1 MRNKLIFN
9 SFAVLAA
16 TAVLAACGAK
26 AQQEAAPPPP
36 QVSVTDVAFKN
47 LRQWDDFTGRLEAVE
62 SVDIN
67 PRVGGYINSIGFQEG
82 ARVRKGQVLF
92 QIDPRPFQADANR
105 AAAEVDRGRAQ
116 LELATANKERGRRL
130 LDQNAVAQS
139 EFERLEAEEKSARAN
154 LAAAQAALQSARLNL
169 EFTRVVSPIDG
180 RVSKALITRGNLV
193 TQTSLLTTVVSDTP
207 IYATFNADE
216 QTFLKYAAA
225 ERGKQSPVYLG
236 LMTEDGYPHQGR
248 LQFID
253 NAIDAKSGTING
265 RAIFANADGRFTP
278 GLFARIRMVSEAS
291 ENVALV
297 PDRAIATDLGKRYVM
312 VVGADNKAQYRPVVL
327 GPLAGNLRIVRQG
340 LKPGDKV
347 ITAGLQKVRPG
358 DAVKAVKAPAPDFAG
373 DLAQI
378 ETTARQVAQ
387 ATQAG
392 GQN

>member
-1 MRNKLIFN
+1 MRLRPILT
-9 SFAVLAA
+9 SFAGLAA
-16 TAVLAACGAK
+16 MAVLAACSAE

-36 QVSVTDVAFKN
+36 QVAVTDVAFKN
-47 LRQWDDFTGRLEAVE
+47 LRQWDDFTGRLEAIE
-62 SVDIN
+62 SVAIN
-67 PRVGGYINSIGFQEG
+67 PRVGGYIDSIGFQEG

-92 QIDPRPFQADANR
+92 QIDPRPFQAEVNR
-105 AAAEVDRGRAQ
+105 LAAEVDRSRAQ

-154 LAAAQAALQSARLNL
+154 VAAAQAGLQSARLNL

-193 TQTSLLTTVVSDTP
+193 TNGSLLTTVVSDTP
-207 IYATFNADE
+207 IFAAFNADE
-216 QTFLKYAAA
+216 QTFLKYASA

-236 LMTEDGYPHQGR
+236 LMTEEGYPHKGQ
-248 LQFID
+248 LHFID
-253 NAIDAKSGTING
+253 NAIDARSGTISG

-278 GLFARIRMVSEAS
+278 GLFARIRMVSAAS

-312 VVGADNKAQYRPVVL
+312 VVGADNKAQYRPVTL
-327 GPLAGNLRIVRQG
+327 GPLAGGLRIVRQG

-358 DAVKAVKAPAPDFAG
+358 DTVKAVKAPAPDFAG
-373 DLAQI
+373 DLAQL

-387 ATQAG
+387 IAPAG